1 MTSATLASGKTP
13 SRLGYAIILAL
24 IGIGWGSTQPLGKIA
39 ASTGHPPF
47 GLIFWQ
53 LVVCVLVLGVLT
65 LMRGKRL
72 PLHRAALEFYVV
84 VAFLGTLIPNYT
96 FYVSVARLPSGIM
109 SIIIATIPLIAFPM
123 AMALGMD
130 KFSPRRMLGILLGL
144 SGVLMIVL
152 PQTSLPDP
160 AMLAFLPIAM
170 IGPVF
175 YAMENTY
182 VAARGTAGMDAIEAM
197 LGASIAGLL
206 FCTPVMLATLV
217 IYAGGGLWV
226 SIAAAG
232 LLGLC
237 SGGDNSVSILLARRY
252 FSAETFG
259 RASATQMVA
268 IAAGGG
274 VSPWLAGV
282 VHDRTGSYDLAL
294 LMAAACMG
302 GAALAAAW
310 LPEFRPG
317 EAKPGKP
324 VTVEG

>member
-53 LVVCVLVLGVLT
+53 LVVCVLVLGILT

-96 FYVSVARLPSGIM
+96 FYVSVAPVPLNNM

-175 YAMENTY
+175 YAME
-182 VAARGTAGMDAIEAM
+182 AM

-206 FCTPVMLATLV
+206 FCTPVMLAMDHWFAMPLRPGV
-217 IYAGGGLWV
+217 AEWALIGSSALHALLYATFVWIAARAGAVFASQSAYFTTASGIVWAMILLGERFSLWV
-226 SIAAAG
+226 WGAAFVM
-232 LLGLC
+232 LC
-237 SGGDNSVSILLARRY
+237 G
-252 FSAETFG
+252 
-259 RASATQMVA
+259 
-268 IAAGGG
+268 
-274 VSPWLAGV
+274 
-282 VHDRTGSYDLAL
+282 LAL
-294 LMAAACMG
+294 VAPRERRAA
-302 GAALAAAW
+302 
-310 LPEFRPG
+310 
-317 EAKPGKP
+317 
-324 VTVEG
+324 